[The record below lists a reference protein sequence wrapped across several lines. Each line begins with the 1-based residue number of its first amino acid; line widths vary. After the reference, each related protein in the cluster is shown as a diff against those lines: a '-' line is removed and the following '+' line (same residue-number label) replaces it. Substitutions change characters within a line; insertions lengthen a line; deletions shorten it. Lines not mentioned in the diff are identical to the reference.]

1 MKKIVAIT
9 LALLV
14 LAGCSSETYTSG
26 LGMVNS
32 IGSSKSATEEAAGL
46 AQADVTA
53 ASVMLDSKG
62 TIVGISFDVVQ
73 TKVNFDATGTITTD
87 LATEFKTKKELKEDY
102 NMKPASPIGKEWY
115 EQIDALEKY
124 AMGKAAADFVDTP
137 TKAKDEH
144 HTAVPDVEDLASSCT
159 MDIGDFCTAVFVI
172 SLKVTLDLL
181 SSGISKICAKCHAI
195 ASPSRSGSVAK

>member
-102 NMKPASPIGKEWY
+102 NMKPASPIGKE
-115 EQIDALEKY
+115 
-124 AMGKAAADFVDTP
+124 
-137 TKAKDEH
+137 
-144 HTAVPDVEDLASSCT
+144 
-159 MDIGDFCTAVFVI
+159 
-172 SLKVTLDLL
+172 
-181 SSGISKICAKCHAI
+181 
-195 ASPSRSGSVAK
+195 

>member
-73 TKVNFDATGTITTD
+73 TKVNFDATVLSLPTWLPSSRPRRNSRKTT
-87 LATEFKTKKELKEDY
+87 T
-102 NMKPASPIGKEWY
+102 
-115 EQIDALEKY
+115 
-124 AMGKAAADFVDTP
+124 
-137 TKAKDEH
+137 
-144 HTAVPDVEDLASSCT
+144 
-159 MDIGDFCTAVFVI
+159 
-172 SLKVTLDLL
+172 
-181 SSGISKICAKCHAI
+181 
-195 ASPSRSGSVAK
+195 

>member
-102 NMKPASPIGKEWY
+102 NMKPASPIGKEWF
-115 EQIDALEKY
+115 EQIAALEEY
-124 AMGKAAADFVDTP
+124 AVGKSVSDVTGMAV
-137 TKAKDEH
+137 KEVNG
-144 HTAVPDVEDLASSCT
+144 HTNVPDIEDLASSCT
-159 MDIGDFCTAVFVI
+159 MSCGDFFA
-172 SLKVTLDLL
+172 SLDKAAAN
-181 SSGISKICAKCHAI
+181 AK
-195 ASPSRSGSVAK
+195 